1 MIAAKIFEP
10 AIFIAVAGIIMLI
23 FVGWSFLSAKW
34 RSEALAKV
42 AADLG
47 LTYSADGSGLLSELS
62 HLPLFSRGRA
72 RRIRNLIFGDTDE
85 AELAIFDYQY
95 TVGSGKNSHT
105 YRQSVALMRSRH
117 LQLPQ
122 FELKPQ
128 GFFHAIGKLF
138 GYQDIEIEQ
147 HPRFSKLFVLRGQ
160 DESRIRAA
168 FPSTVLSF
176 LEERPTTNLEAC
188 GHELIY
194 YRQGKRVKPEQIRTL
209 MAEGFSML
217 QQFTGK
223 HEQPA

>member
-1 MIAAKIFEP
+1 MIVAKLFEP
-10 AIFIAVAGIIMLI
+10 AIFIAVAGVIMVV

-47 LTYSADGSGLLSELS
+47 LAFSAEGSGLLSELS

-72 RRIRNLIFGDTDE
+72 RRIRNLIYGDTEE

-138 GYQDIEIEQ
+138 GYQDIDFDH
-147 HPRFSKLFVLRGQ
+147 HPRFSKIFILRGQ
-160 DESRIRAA
+160 DVSRIRAA
-168 FPSTVLSF
+168 FPSSVLSF

-194 YRQGKRVKPEQIRTL
+194 YRQGKRVKPEQIKGL
-209 MAEGFSML
+209 MAEGFTML
-217 QQFTGK
+217 QQFTAER
-223 HEQPA
+223 EQTE

>member
-1 MIAAKIFEP
+1 MIAAKVFEP
-10 AIFIAVAGIIMLI
+10 AIFIAVAGLIMLV

-47 LTYSADGSGLLSELS
+47 LAFSAEGSGLLSELS

-72 RRIRNLIFGDTDE
+72 RRIRNLIYGDTDE

-105 YRQSVALMRSRH
+105 HRQSVALMRSRH

-138 GYQDIEIEQ
+138 GYQDIEIEH

-160 DESRIRAA
+160 EESRIRAT
-168 FPSTVLSF
+168 FPSSVLSF

-209 MAEGFSML
+209 MAEGFTML
-217 QQFTGK
+217 QQFTGQ
-223 HEQPA
+223 HEQTE